1 MSGREGLL
9 LNGEQDQVPLCK
21 IVQLS
26 QIRGDRNKVT
36 TALKDSILQEGLLY
50 PPIVASVSPVL
61 LKEYIDFTNRTWGGE
76 ANFDDFADR
85 LRLDGNY
92 YLMVA
97 GHTRCAAVEELINE
111 GVLPANIE
119 MPVKVVKMGSVVDIV
134 SVQRA
139 DNLHSAPPKEREAM
153 AIVEL
158 YVWGLENGSWSNKKE
173 FLNSQ
178 SSQNIN
184 ITRGT
189 LRDALHYANL
199 PSRIRNFILGGAIK
213 YSVGVE
219 MGAGVPIMLDFFTYK
234 MGFSGFDD
242 SAINE
247 ESKRQIWL
255 ATEVCLDRLCIEIV
269 SGNRNT
275 GKNRSILES
284 RDLIKNK
291 LKRMKG
297 VMVPVSDEPLFT
309 LQEPPSQIIDS
320 EIRNL
325 RQALNDMTVR
335 HASGLLSDII
345 KGQEGLL
352 GSDEVDS
359 LLDKLKSVEDD
370 GYRDLGGIALSASI

>member
-1 MSGREGLL
+1 MGR
-9 LNGEQDQVPLCK
+9 CAK
-21 IVQLS
+21 
-26 QIRGDRNKVT
+26 
-36 TALKDSILQEGLLY
+36 
-50 PPIVASVSPVL
+50 
-61 LKEYIDFTNRTWGGE
+61 
-76 ANFDDFADR
+76 FDDFTDR

-111 GVLPANIE
+111 GALPANIE
-119 MPVKVVKMGSVVDIV
+119 MPVKVVKMGSVMDIV

-219 MGAGVPIMLDFFTYK
+219 MGAGVPIMLDFFAYK

-247 ESKRQIWL
+247 ESKRQIEL
-255 ATEVCLDRLCIEIV
+255 ATEVCLDRLCIEIA
-269 SGNRNT
+269 GGDRNT
-275 GKNRSILES
+275 GKNRSILAS
-284 RDLIKNK
+284 RGLVRNE

-309 LQEPPSQIIDS
+309 LQEPPSQIIDG

-325 RQALNDMTVR
+325 RQVLNDMTVR
-335 HASGLLSDII
+335 HASGLLSYII
-345 KGQEGLL
+345 KGQGGLL
-352 GSDEVDS
+352 GSAEVDS
-359 LLDKLKSVEDD
+359 LLEKLKSAEN
-370 GYRDLGGIALSASI
+370 YEYQSLGGIALSASI

>member
-9 LNGEQDQVPLCK
+9 LNGEQDQVPLGK
-21 IVQLS
+21 IVRLP

-36 TALKDSILQEGLLY
+36 IALKDSILQEGLLY
-50 PPIVASVSPVL
+50 PPIVASVSPAL
-61 LKEYIDFTNRTWGGE
+61 LEEYIGFTNRTWGGD

-111 GVLPANIE
+111 GTLPANIE
-119 MPVKVVKMGSVVDIV
+119 MPVKVVKMGSVMDIV

-219 MGAGVPIMLDFFTYK
+219 MGAGVPVMLDFFAYK

-247 ESKRQIWL
+247 ESKRQIEL

-269 SGNRNT
+269 SGNRST

-284 RDLIKNK
+284 RVLIRNE
-291 LKRMKG
+291 LERMKG

-309 LQEPPSQIIDS
+309 LQEPPSQIIDG
-320 EIRNL
+320 EN
-325 RQALNDMTVR
+325 
-335 HASGLLSDII
+335 
-345 KGQEGLL
+345 
-352 GSDEVDS
+352 
-359 LLDKLKSVEDD
+359 
-370 GYRDLGGIALSASI
+370 